1 MQRKPYFQQHIG
13 HLSTDFIFILILLCI
28 FAFGSLMSVILGAN
42 TYKSINADADSN
54 FEFRTTLSYIASKV
68 RQNDGIDAVH
78 IVQKD
83 GVDALVIAVDDNG
96 EACETWIYEYDH
108 HLYEVYIA
116 KGTPFA
122 LHDGVK
128 MIPSYGL
135 DFDIDNNNLLHITAS
150 DASGETKTL
159 TLSFRT
165 NQGGAS

>member
-1 MQRKPYFQQHIG
+1 MRRKRYFEQHIG
-13 HLSTDFIFILILLCI
+13 HISTDFIFILILLCV

-54 FEFRTTLSYIASKV
+54 FESRTTLSYIASKV
-68 RQNDGIDAVH
+68 RQSDEIDEIH
-78 IVQKD
+78 IVHKN
-83 GVDALVIAVDDNG
+83 GVDALVLATDDNG
-96 EACETWIYEYDH
+96 EACETWIYEYDQ

-116 KGTPFA
+116 KGTPFE
-122 LHDGVK
+122 LHDGIK

-135 DFDIDNNNLLHITAS
+135 DFDIDDGKLLIITS
-150 DASGETKTL
+150 TDASGDNKTL